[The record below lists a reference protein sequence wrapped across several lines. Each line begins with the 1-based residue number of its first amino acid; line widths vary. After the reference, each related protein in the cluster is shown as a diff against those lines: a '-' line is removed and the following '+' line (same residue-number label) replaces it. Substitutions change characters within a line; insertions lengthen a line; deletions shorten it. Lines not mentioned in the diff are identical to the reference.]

1 MKHLLSITVALVV
14 AVSVVGVVTASGKSA
29 DSSRHETIHVNAKL
43 TDQKFVDEAPDGPS
57 SGDVALASGKLVT
70 SGGSK
75 TVGRVLFDC
84 VNIPPQHGECSLT
97 LALPGG
103 HLAVL
108 ASFGKGF
115 TGKASGNDPIV
126 GGTGSYRDAGG
137 YVRTQEV
144 NQSTQRFTI
153 HLIR

>member
-1 MKHLLSITVALVV
+1 MKQLISITVVLIAAIFVV
-14 AVSVVGVVTASGKSA
+14 AVVTASGKSA
-29 DSSRHETIHVNAKL
+29 DPSRHETIHVTAKL
-43 TDQKFVDEAPDGPS
+43 TNQKFVDEAPEGQSP
-57 SGDVALASGKLVT
+57 GDVALASGKLIR

-75 TVGRVLFDC
+75 IVGRVLFDC

-115 TGKASGNDPIV
+115 TGNASGTDPIV
-126 GGTGSYRDAGG
+126 GGTGSYRNAGG
-137 YVRTQEV
+137 YMHTREVSQNTQK
-144 NQSTQRFTI
+144 FTI

>member
-1 MKHLLSITVALVV
+1 MKYLLSISAVLVA
-14 AVSVVGVVTASGKSA
+14 AVFAGAVVTASGKS
-29 DSSRHETIHVNAKL
+29 DSSRRETIRVNANL
-43 TDQKFVDEAPDGPS
+43 TDQQFVDEAPDGQSP
-57 SGDVALASGKLVT
+57 GDVSLASGKLVT

-75 TVGRVLFDC
+75 MVGRVLFDC
-84 VNIPPQHGECSLT
+84 VTIPPQHGECSLT

-115 TGKASGNDPIV
+115 THKASGNDPIV
-126 GGTGSYRDAGG
+126 GGTGNYRNAGG
-137 YVRTQEV
+137 YMRTQEV
-144 NQSTQRFTI
+144 DRDTQKFTI